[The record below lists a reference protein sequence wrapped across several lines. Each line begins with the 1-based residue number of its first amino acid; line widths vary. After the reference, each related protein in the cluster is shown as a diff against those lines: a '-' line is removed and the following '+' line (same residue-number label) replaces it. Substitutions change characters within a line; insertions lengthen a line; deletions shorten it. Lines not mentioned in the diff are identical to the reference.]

1 MDIYNSKIEI
11 ECNCSQISQIK
22 HEQLYKGA
30 KKANG
35 KKIRMM
41 IKKQLPDL
49 YNYLALDFPNPFESQ
64 SVKTETHLIYI
75 HSATD
80 YFLRIIK

>member
-1 MDIYNSKIEI
+1 MDIYNSRIEL
-11 ECNCSQISQIK
+11 ECDCSQISQRE
-22 HEQLYKGA
+22 HEKLYKGA

-35 KKIRMM
+35 SKIRMM
-41 IKKQLPDL
+41 IKKQLPNL
-49 YNYLALDFPNPFESQ
+49 YDYLALDFYNPFESQ

-80 YFLRIIK
+80 YFLKIIK

>member
-1 MDIYNSKIEI
+1 MDIYNSKIEL

-22 HEQLYKGA
+22 HEQLYKRA

-49 YNYLALDFPNPFESQ
+49 YNDLALEFPNPFESQ
-64 SVKTETHLIYI
+64 SVKTEMHLIYI

-80 YFLRIIK
+80 YFLKIIK